1 MEKVKMPE
9 AVKVEVGCKVAF
21 YYYASEAEARIA
33 GAVFKQEAV
42 VQASKGYDFGYQVPG
57 YGGEVKGRG
66 LWYAV
71 SP

>member
-21 YYYASEAEARIA
+21 YYYASEAEARVA
-33 GAVFKQEAV
+33 GEVFKKEAV
-42 VQASKGYDFGYQVPG
+42 VKAQQGYDFGYQVPG
-57 YGGEVKGRG
+57 YGGAVKSQG